1 MKSPSELLGKLHR
14 LSTRDRAW
22 IVEHLSEQ
30 ERAQLMSSL
39 TEPAPAITNT
49 KLRAVEPPRGL
60 EVTSPDAARTLGR
73 VEPRLVAMVTRT
85 EPAWLN
91 AVIAATQDAAW
102 NVAFLD
108 SLPASLRADVE
119 RMHATE
125 FGPALRESVTRL
137 VLARCQ
143 GNVPVESAFERLVE
157 RLSSSRSRKRM
168 TLHL

>member
-1 MKSPSELLGKLHR
+1 MKSQSELLGQLHR
-14 LSTRDRAW
+14 LNARDRAW

-39 TEPAPAITNT
+39 AQPTPDITAM
-49 KLRAVEPPRGL
+49 KLHAVEHH
-60 EVTSPDAARTLGR
+60 SSADSARTLGR
-73 VEPRLVAMVTRT
+73 VEPRIVAMITRT

-91 AVIAATQDAAW
+91 AVIVSEQEPTW
-102 NVAFLD
+102 SVAFLEA
-108 SLPASLRADVE
+108 LPATLRADVE
-119 RMHATE
+119 RMHPKE